1 MHARGSSFPPPRARM
16 ENCARARPP
25 GVLFVSRGIVCVIR
39 WFVRARQGICKQKS
53 KRGTGGSR
61 G

>member
-1 MHARGSSFPPPRARM
+1 MHARGSCFPPRAM
-16 ENCARARPP
+16 EKCARARPP
-25 GVLFVSRGIVCVIR
+25 GALFVSRGIVCVIR
-39 WFVRARQGICKQKS
+39 WFVRAHEGICKQKS